1 MWSVMGKDIF
11 QLNGKEQIQRY
22 RVLNHAWQ
30 CKLQVP
36 LFFLWACETSQAYFL
51 YKAKHSYRLS
61 LVCEDREEGFLGE
74 GGGGSLRITSD
85 LNMAILPSVIT
96 EDKVHRQLCDRS
108 TCAWKVFHPSYCK
121 NTVHC
126 GHHAHELTF
135 LVIWKW
141 K

>member
-22 RVLNHAWQ
+22 QVLNHAWQ
-30 CKLQVP
+30 CKLHYSFYGHVK
-36 LFFLWACETSQAYFL
+36 QARHIFSI
-51 YKAKHSYRLS
+51 KPNIVTGCRWCVKTGRRA
-61 LVCEDREEGFLGE
+61 FWGE